1 MYNICLSVETKKSQ
15 YFVLQEFYKIFFF
28 NSRYRPYLADVAE
41 MHIFKKFVPEEFNVN
56 YRSLI
61 M

>member
-41 MHIFKKFVPEEFNVN
+41 MHIFLK
-56 YRSLI
+56 SLFRKNLMSI
-61 M
+61 TDP

>member
-41 MHIFKKFVPEEFNVN
+41 MHIFFK
-56 YRSLI
+56 SLFRKNLMSI
-61 M
+61 TDP